1 MTQAP
6 IISDAPTITAEN
18 LSKWFD
24 QKVAVSEFTYG
35 FRPGVTGLLGPNGA
49 GKTTLLRTLT
59 GLLKPSAGQALVL
72 GESIRRRPGLYR
84 HVGFVPEHDAIYE
97 SMTAA
102 RFVRWSAALS
112 GAPRPAEAAER
123 ALETV
128 QLTGDAHRR
137 LGGFSKGMRRRAR
150 VAAALAHDPQI
161 LILDEPLNGTDP
173 IQRARLMELLIGL
186 GKEGRTVIV
195 SSHVLAEVERMADRV
210 VAMVNG
216 RLAAAGT
223 VAAIRDAMSDTPRR
237 VHIET
242 DRPRELARRLLAG
255 EWTRSVEMGDG
266 SFTISTDDARA
277 LGGAVMAAAREAE
290 CVVTAVTPEDDSL
303 ESVFTYLVRRR

>member
-1 MTQAP
+1 MNDLRPAP
-6 IISDAPTITAEN
+6 VPAIEARN

-24 QKVAVSEFTYG
+24 QKVAVSEFTYS

-49 GKTTLLRTLT
+49 GKTTLIRTLT
-59 GLLKPSAGQALVL
+59 GLLKPSAGQALVW
-72 GESIRRRPGLYR
+72 GESPRRRPALYR
-84 HVGFVPEHDAIYE
+84 RIGFVPENDAIYE
-97 SMTAA
+97 NMTAA
-102 RFVRWSAALS
+102 RFVRWSAALCQ
-112 GAPRPAEAAER
+112 APRPAEAARR

-128 QLTGDAHRR
+128 ELTADAHRR

-150 VAAALAHDPQI
+150 VAAALAHDPEI

-173 IQRARLMELLIGL
+173 IQRARLIELLIGL
-186 GKEGRTVIV
+186 GREGRTVIV

-223 VAAIRDAMSDTPRR
+223 VADIRDAMSDTPRR
-237 VHIET
+237 VLIET

-255 EWTRSVEMGDG
+255 EWVRALEMGDG
-266 SFTISTDDARA
+266 SFTVSTDDARA
-277 LGGAVMAAAREAE
+277 LGRDVMAAAREE
-290 CVVTAVTPEDDSL
+290 GCVVTAVTPEDESL
-303 ESVFTYLVRRR
+303 ESVFAYLVRR

>member
-1 MTQAP
+1 MSDPRPAP
-6 IISDAPTITAEN
+6 EPAIEARN

-24 QKVAVSEFTYG
+24 QKVAVSEFTCSFG
-35 FRPGVTGLLGPNGA
+35 PGVTGLLGPNGA
-49 GKTTLLRTLT
+49 GKTTLIRTLT
-59 GLLKPSAGQALVL
+59 GLLKPSAGQALIW
-72 GESIRRRPGLYR
+72 GESPRRRPGLYR
-84 HVGFVPEHDAIYE
+84 RIGFVPENDAIYE
-97 SMTAA
+97 NMTAA
-102 RFVRWSAALS
+102 RFVRWSAALCQ
-112 GAPRPAEAAER
+112 APRPAEAARR

-128 QLTGDAHRR
+128 ELTADAHRR

-150 VAAALAHDPQI
+150 VAAALAHDPEI

-186 GKEGRTVIV
+186 GREGRTVIV

-223 VAAIRDAMSDTPRR
+223 VADIRDAMSDTPRR
-237 VHIET
+237 VLIET

-255 EWTRSVEMGDG
+255 EWVRALEMGDG
-266 SFTISTDDARA
+266 SFTVSTDDARA
-277 LGGAVMAAAREAE
+277 LGRDVMAAAREE
-290 CVVTAVTPEDDSL
+290 GCVVTAVTPEDESL
-303 ESVFTYLVRRR
+303 ESVFAYLVRR